1 MTGGQ
6 HSELLQPL
14 ASFEIAMPRR
24 ILFGRGKH
32 RQASEMILQQG
43 NRVLLVHGA
52 DAKRASWLVEALGD
66 ADVQAIACK
75 GEPDLALVEA
85 ARETTREF
93 KPQLVVA
100 LGGGAALDLGKALA
114 ALVPASRPV
123 TDYLEVVGN
132 GLPIE
137 EAPLPFIAI
146 PTTSGTGSEVTKN
159 AVIGVP
165 SHRRKVSLRDQRML
179 ANLVI
184 VDPALTDHCPR
195 NVTLASGLD
204 AITQLIEPYIS
215 ARANPYTD
223 SLCLNALPSALAA
236 IRVLSQPEDAT
247 ARDAMSWASL
257 CSGLALANAGL
268 GAVHGFAGVIGGI
281 TGAPHG
287 EICASLLPAVLETNH
302 RAMLETGLDTS
313 RIDHVAKLIA
323 SEFKVPD
330 ANAFPALANWSAIAG
345 IRSLTELGLAESDF
359 AQVSGEARYS
369 SSMSANPVEL
379 SIAQLRYILQRSCQ
393 QFLRLT

>member
-1 MTGGQ
+1 MTRKQ
-6 HSELLQPL
+6 HGEMLQPL
-14 ASFEIAMPRR
+14 ASFEVAMPRR

-32 RQASEMILQQG
+32 RQAAEMILQQG

-52 DAKRASWLVEALGD
+52 DAQRASWLMEALGD
-66 ADVQAIACK
+66 ADVQAFACK
-75 GEPDLALVEA
+75 GEPDLAQVEA
-85 ARETTREF
+85 ALETAREF
-93 KPQLVVA
+93 NPQLVVA

-123 TDYLEVVGN
+123 TDYLEIVGN
-132 GLPIE
+132 GLPIQ

-146 PTTSGTGSEVTKN
+146 PTTSGTGSEATKN

-165 SHRRKVSLRDQRML
+165 GHRRKVSLRDQRML

-223 SLCLNALPSALAA
+223 SLCLNALPLALAA
-236 IRVLSQPEDAT
+236 IRVLSEREDAT
-247 ARDAMSWASL
+247 ARDVMSWASL

-313 RIDHVAKLIA
+313 RMDHVAKLIA

-330 ANAFPALANWSAIAG
+330 ANAFPALASWSAIAG

-379 SIAQLRYILQRSCQ
+379 STAQLRYILLRSCQ
-393 QFLRLT
+393 